1 MGVTCSM
8 PALRLLLNRTAIGIK
23 APITKAHIVMA
34 INCVTER
41 NTYPPG
47 ADDDAD
53 SLRRTSGVV
62 PSFRS
67 THMALSG
74 VGVAGNIQGTIV
86 YCGFVFRVLRI
97 PKIDDTTTSSTLL
110 LCTDT

>member
-1 MGVTCSM
+1 MLAGVNIPMGVTCSM

-74 VGVAGNIQGTIV
+74 VGVAGNILRDDGLL
-86 YCGFVFRVLRI
+86 RVRF
-97 PKIDDTTTSSTLL
+97 SSASHSE
-110 LCTDT
+110 D